1 MAEPG
6 WVQGTGLPW
15 PYSILN
21 PSLPAWYPH
30 MTASIWELLR
40 PAELIPE
47 AHDDAIAGNPVT
59 SCPFGPR
66 EAAVRLELAIPTLD
80 ALI

>member
-1 MAEPG
+1 
-6 WVQGTGLPW
+6 
-15 PYSILN
+15 
-21 PSLPAWYPH
+21 
-30 MTASIWELLR
+30 MTASTWELLR

-47 AHDDAIAGNPVT
+47 AHDDEIAGNPVT

-66 EAAVRLELAIPTLD
+66 EAAVCLELAIPTLD